1 MNPGPGPPIQPYRL
15 RVHDRQPPAHQP
27 NGRHRTDPQHSLTM
41 AHPPV
46 APTSSVSLA
55 SQALRP
61 VGTGENCCHFEFY
74 FIRTPTRARSHCP
87 CLFVTSAPTLVVT
100 KQARR
105 LVLLSLRSPR
115 RRAPHPGI
123 RTLPLRTAR
132 AEKPQQRLQSRA
144 PTWAGQE
151 YRTLP
156 LPFPAAPPP
165 QDPSTPLT
173 LISAPRGAGGRA
185 ALLGRPRWRKWRRG
199 APSASQQG
207 AAATRRTLRRWR
219 RLCGGAARWTRRR
232 RSSQCARPSTCSAA
246 GRPPSPSGATRRLRR
261 ASTSAQRSVN
271 RSAGAFCLRL

>member
-1 MNPGPGPPIQPYRL
+1 
-15 RVHDRQPPAHQP
+15 
-27 NGRHRTDPQHSLTM
+27 M

-55 SQALRP
+55 SQALRA

-74 FIRTPTRARSHCP
+74 FIRTPTRARSHHCP
-87 CLFVTSAPTLVVT
+87 CLFVTSALRTY
-100 KQARR
+100 ARR
-105 LVLLSLRSPR
+105 HQAGKATSITFFTFPTAPRSPPR
-115 RRAPHPGI
+115 HPHAAATEYGQPEPKNRSSAYSHGRPPGQD
-123 RTLPLRTAR
+123 RSTGHCHCPSPPR
-132 AEKPQQRLQSRA
+132 
-144 PTWAGQE
+144 
-151 YRTLP
+151 
-156 LPFPAAPPP
+156 PPP

-246 GRPPSPSGATRRLRR
+246 GLPPSPSGATRRLRR